1 MVLKEQL
8 TGINVNL
15 KNQIKRKTDIQN
27 FLIDPSF
34 QEVNR
39 LFVLSFDNEED
50 RESYQT
56 CYLPTVE
63 IKS

>member
-8 TGINVNL
+8 IGINVNL
-15 KNQIKRKTDIQN
+15 KNQIKRKTDISN

-50 RESYQT
+50 RESYRT